1 MDLGSEKKINEE
13 LRKIL
18 ELLPIRFV
26 RSIAYTKNLT
36 IKSREKEPIIE
47 ELLKL
52 DWEDEEIIRIKE
64 IYKTIQEEKK
74 PYATYMLILSEVPD
88 LEALKNKIKANKV
101 VLNDD
106 KTEVVEDGFELVS
119 YEPNKSLTVR
129 YWTHKTKTQLGPLL
143 TLRTDEWDMFTE
155 FTIDVEKGL
164 VFIHSDKLQNAQSTK
179 SIIKEKLNL
188 NVGSINLAHLTPEES
203 AERFQTFKDELE
215 EKLRGV

>member
-1 MDLGSEKKINEE
+1 MDSESGNKEE

-18 ELLPIRFV
+18 ELLPIRFI
-26 RSIAYTKNLT
+26 RSIAYTKNLS
-36 IKSREKEPIIE
+36 IKSRKKEPIIE

-52 DWEDEEIIRIKE
+52 DWESKEIIKIKE

-74 PYATYMLILSEVPD
+74 PHAAYILILSEVPD
-88 LEALKNKIKANKV
+88 LESIKNKIEANKV

-119 YEPNKSLTVR
+119 YEPSKSITAR

-143 TLRTDEWDMFTE
+143 TLRTDKWDMYTE

-164 VFIHSDKLQNAQSTK
+164 VFIHSDKPQNAQSTR

-188 NVGSINLAHLTPEES
+188 NLEGINLAHLTPEES
-203 AERFQTFKDELE
+203 AERFQTFKNKLE
-215 EKLRGV
+215 EKLRGG